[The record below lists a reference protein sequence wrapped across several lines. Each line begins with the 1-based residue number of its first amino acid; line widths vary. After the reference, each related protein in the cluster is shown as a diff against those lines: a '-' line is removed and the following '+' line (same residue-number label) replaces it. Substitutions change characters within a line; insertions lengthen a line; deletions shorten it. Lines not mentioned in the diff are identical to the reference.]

1 MKPTFNA
8 KRMIKYTTPLIAI
21 ALFVVFIAGL
31 SGCKKEFLS
40 PQPVVDSLVIAG
52 SDTAGFL
59 NGVGTAARFNHP
71 FGIAVDAAGNVYV
84 ADQGNSLIRKIDP
97 ALNVT
102 TFAGKAGITGSANG
116 MDTLAAFNKPFG
128 VAVDASGNVYVADA
142 GNNSIRAISPAGLVS
157 TFAGTGIPGFTNGA
171 DTATFNSPLG
181 VAVDGGGNVYV
192 ADYEN
197 DLIRK
202 ITPAGVV
209 SMLAGTGATG
219 ADNGTATTA
228 TFDLPEGVA
237 VDAGGN
243 VYVADNG
250 NNLIR
255 KITPDGTVSTLAGS
269 GSVGSANGTGTAA
282 SFNSPFGIAVDATGN
297 VYVAD
302 AGNNLIRKITPAGV
316 VSTFAGSGKKGTGNA
331 TGAAASF
338 NTPSGVA
345 VDASGNVYVAD
356 ENNNLIRK
364 ITNAGLVTTIAVSSH
379 LNLIKGIKS
388 FKK

>member
-1 MKPTFNA
+1 LKPTFNA